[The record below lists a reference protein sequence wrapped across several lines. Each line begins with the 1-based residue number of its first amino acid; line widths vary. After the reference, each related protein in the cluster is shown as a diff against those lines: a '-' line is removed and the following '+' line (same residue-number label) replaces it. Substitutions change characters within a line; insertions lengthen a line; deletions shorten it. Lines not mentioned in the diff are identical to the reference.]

1 MKKILIGFAL
11 TLTVILLAALIVPS
25 FIDWNRFKTEI
36 ETEARLATGR
46 ELSIGGDISFS
57 VLPTP
62 TLAVEEVTLAN
73 IAGASETPL
82 LHLKRLDAQISLL
95 PLLTGKIEIARFEL
109 EQPEIFLE
117 ITPEGQNNW
126 TFTSA
131 PRNDDAPVADTSD
144 DQPATN
150 GSAPDIRLD
159 ELNIRNG
166 AVTYA
171 NRQTDTQLQVTG
183 IKATLSAN
191 SLQGPFTIDAS
202 INLNGM
208 PLALEASIGSL
219 AGTRA
224 TPVTA
229 TLNID
234 SGKGRIDFRGSVADP
249 GPTVRV
255 SGAVGASGDNLSAL
269 LASLAR
275 LPGGESLSTAL
286 PPFVAQPYH
295 LEFDMTAA
303 SDLVRIRDLVAQ
315 LGAAS
320 LNGSGAVEIGTETNF
335 EILLSANTLDISD
348 WQFAEMAGNGKAA
361 SARPAGKDSAA
372 GKPPAATIP
381 KSGSTLL
388 PVDISGTVRMAVQA
402 VKFNDDFVR
411 DIALDL
417 QVTKGNAN
425 LRNLSLN
432 LPGSSKF
439 RLSGA
444 AIATDGT
451 PSFGG
456 RVSFSSESLRQ
467 LLHWS
472 GTDLSAVPEE
482 RLRRLNARAEF
493 NVTSKLAQIYA
504 LSATL
509 DSSTVT
515 GGLAYALRSRPS
527 FGVEL
532 KIDRLNADAY
542 LPAAALSQTDA
553 SGQTKATGQKSKTA
567 GAGKTAEASP
577 IAVLDTF
584 DSNFK
589 FSIDALTYRGI
600 VAKALTLNGTLVDGQ
615 LRIAQAAVGDLA
627 GASANLQADLK
638 ALNSNPQGTAR
649 LQLEAKNLDGI
660 TTLAG
665 LKLPVPAAQLGAAKL
680 TATIGLS
687 PAEGIQSN
695 LDAALGRTRL
705 DAGLTVTQLPLSDP
719 IAAIESAQLTLA
731 AKLENSSLAALSKQ
745 FGIPLTPAA
754 GTDAPVSLSAN
765 VSGTA
770 ARMTGAIAVN
780 VARGEAKFDGQVNQ
794 LLSAPAASGKLT
806 LGAAQLTPF
815 LQGLGIAFDPAA
827 RNLGVLSVTADL
839 TADAQRA
846 ELTRLSGSVG
856 PVTVKADGKA
866 EYAAQRPYFAVELQ
880 TSDILADLF
889 LPPTP
894 PADSAARSKV
904 TAQPSLGSR
913 TNSAAPWSREPLAL
927 QSLNTFDADLSLTAT
942 ALSLDALDFNN
953 PRITFEVRDGVAE
966 LKSLTGKLYDG
977 AVTIRGSLRGG
988 AEIPA
993 LSGAVDLRDADIE
1006 KASQAL
1012 IGQPLATGKF
1022 NLKGNISGRGQTEL
1036 ALISSLEGDAQ
1047 LAATNGVFRGIDL
1060 PALSARLGN
1069 LNNAGDF
1076 LGLVGGAFSGGET
1089 GYRQI
1094 TVPLTIR
1101 QGIVRTQNVVMD
1113 VDAAAGSLDA
1123 VIDLPAY
1130 QLDANSSFTLSDHA
1144 DAPAIGIS
1152 FKGPLDNPVRNVRTR
1167 ELEAF
1172 FTKKLLG
1179 RGLDQLLG
1187 KPKTAPAEG
1196 TGPTTTPVAPQ
1207 PSTGQQTTP
1216 QPPAPLPPK
1225 EQILRDVLE
1234 GVFGAP

>member
-1 MKKILIGFAL
+1 MKKILIGIAL

-25 FIDWNRFKTEI
+25 FIDWNRFKADI

-62 TLAVEEVTLAN
+62 TLAVADVTLAN

-82 LHLKRLDAQISLL
+82 LRLKRLDAQISLL

-117 ITPEGQNNW
+117 ITSEGQNNW
-126 TFTSA
+126 TFVTTT
-131 PRNDDAPVADTSD
+131 RNNDTPVADTSD
-144 DQPATN
+144 NQPATN

-208 PLALEASIGSL
+208 ALALESSIGSL

-229 TLNID
+229 TLDID

-249 GPTVRV
+249 GPALRV
-255 SGAVGASGDNLSAL
+255 SGAVGASGKDLSAL

-275 LPGGESLSTAL
+275 LPGVESLSAAR
-286 PPFVAQPYH
+286 PPFLAQPYH

-303 SDLVRIRDLVAQ
+303 SDLVRIRDLIAQ
-315 LGAAS
+315 LGEAS
-320 LNGSGAVEIGTETNF
+320 INGSGAVEIGTETNF
-335 EILLSANTLDISD
+335 EILLSANTLDISN
-348 WQFAEMAGNGKAA
+348 WRFADMASNGKAT
-361 SARPAGKDSAA
+361 STGLAREDSAT
-372 GKPPAATIP
+372 GKPPAATP
-381 KSGSTLL
+381 PTSDSTLL
-388 PVDISGTVRMAVQA
+388 PADISGTVRIAVQA
-402 VKFNDDFVR
+402 IKFNEDFVR

-417 QVTKGNAN
+417 QMTKGNAN

-444 AIATDGT
+444 AVATDGR

-482 RLRRLNARAEF
+482 RLRRLNAKAEF
-493 NVTSKLAQIYA
+493 NVTSELAQIYA

-509 DSSTVT
+509 DSSTIT
-515 GGLAYALRSRPS
+515 GGLAYALRTRPS

-542 LPAAALSQTDA
+542 LPATATSQTSA
-553 SGQTKATGQKSKTA
+553 TPQTSAAGQNPKTA
-567 GAGKTAEASP
+567 SASKTAEASP
-577 IAVLDTF
+577 FAVLDTF

-589 FSIDALTYRGI
+589 FSIDALTYHGV
-600 VAKALTLNGTLVDGQ
+600 VAKALSLNGTLVDGQ
-615 LRIAQAAVGDLA
+615 LQITQAAVGDLA

-638 ALNSNPQGTAR
+638 ALSSNPQGTAR
-649 LQLEAKNLDGI
+649 LQLDAKNLEGI
-660 TTLAG
+660 ATLTG

-680 TATIGLS
+680 TASVGLS
-687 PAEGIQSN
+687 PTEGIQSD
-695 LDAALGRTRL
+695 LDATLGRTRL

-719 IAAIESAQLTLA
+719 AAAIESAQLTLA
-731 AKLENSSLAALSKQ
+731 AKLENSSLLALSKQ

-754 GTDAPVSLSAN
+754 GTDAPVSLTAD

-770 ARMTGAIAVN
+770 ARMTGAIAAN
-780 VARGEAKFDGQVNQ
+780 LARGEARFDGQVNK
-794 LLSAPAASGKLT
+794 LLSTPAASGKLT

-815 LQGLGIAFDPAA
+815 LQGLGMAFDPAA

-839 TADAQRA
+839 TADGQRA

-856 PVTVKADGKA
+856 PVTVQASGKAD
-866 EYAAQRPYFAVELQ
+866 YAAQRPYFSLELQ

-889 LPPTP
+889 LPPAA
-894 PADSAARSKV
+894 PAGSAAQPKSA
-904 TAQPSLGSR
+904 AQPSSGSR
-913 TNSAAPWSREPLAL
+913 TGGAPWSREPLAL
-927 QSLNTFDADLSLTAT
+927 QSLNAFDADLNLTAT

-953 PRITFEVRDGVAE
+953 PKITLTVRNGVAE

-988 AEIPA
+988 AEMPA
-993 LSGAVDLRDADIE
+993 LSGVVDLRDADIE

-1012 IGQPLATGKF
+1012 IGEPLATGKF
-1022 NLKGNISGRGQTEL
+1022 NLNGNISGRGQSEL
-1036 ALISSLEGDAQ
+1036 ALISSLEGNAQ

-1069 LNNAGDF
+1069 LNNASDF

-1094 TVPLTIR
+1094 TVPLTIK
-1101 QGIVRTQNVVMD
+1101 QGVVRTQNVVMD
-1113 VDAAAGSLDA
+1113 VDAATGSLDA

-1130 QLDANSSFTLSDHA
+1130 QLDANSKFTLSDHT

-1152 FKGPLDNPVRNVRTR
+1152 FKGPLDNPVRNIRTR

-1187 KPKTAPAEG
+1187 KPKTAPADG
-1196 TGPTTTPVAPQ
+1196 TGTTTSPVAPQ
-1207 PSTGQQTTP
+1207 PSTGQPTTP
-1216 QPPAPLPPK
+1216 QGPAPLPPK